1 MPCAS
6 FRRGEYDAID
16 IRSDVR
22 STMRAAVY
30 TKFGPPEVVRIQD
43 IADPVPGDADVLIR
57 VHATTVTTGDWR
69 VRSKT
74 MPAPVFTLLA
84 PLVLGVRGPR
94 KEVLGTECAG
104 VVERVGAKVT
114 AFGPRDRVV
123 AVTDM
128 KMGAHAELVRV
139 CADSAIT
146 RVPANLTFDEAVSIP
161 FGAMVALH
169 CLRDLAALKPGQ
181 RVLVVGAS
189 GAIGVAAVQLARHM
203 GALVTGVCSTANIAR
218 VLGLGATAV
227 IDRTQVDF
235 TLDERGYD
243 IVLDTVG
250 ATSFAKCKGVLTPDG
265 QFLAV
270 LMGLTEFWQMF
281 WTKLVSRRVGGL
293 VGGRRVRGAIV
304 SANAADLAFLMGLAE
319 AGHIKPVIDSTYPL
333 ERIVE
338 AHRRV
343 DSGRKVGSVVVTI
356 ARA

>member
-1 MPCAS
+1 
-6 FRRGEYDAID
+6 
-16 IRSDVR
+16 
-22 STMRAAVY
+22 MRAAVY
-30 TKFGPPEVVRIQD
+30 TKFGPPEVVRIQN

-74 MPAPVFTLLA
+74 MPAPIFTLLA
-84 PLVLGVRGPR
+84 PLVLGLRGPR
-94 KEVLGTECAG
+94 KQVLGTECAG

-114 AFGPRDRVV
+114 AFRTGDRVV

-128 KMGAHAELVRV
+128 KMGTHAELVCAR
-139 CADSAIT
+139 ADSAIT
-146 RVPANLTFDEAVSIP
+146 IAPANLTFDEAVSIP

-181 RVLVVGAS
+181 RLLVVGAS

-203 GALVTGVCSTANIAR
+203 GAIVTGVCSTANMAR
-218 VLGLGATAV
+218 VAALGATAV
-227 IDRTQVDF
+227 IDRTKVDF
-235 TLDERGYD
+235 TRVEQGGRAYD
-243 IVLDTVG
+243 TVLDTVG
-250 ATSFAKCKGVLTPDG
+250 ATSFAKCKSVLTPDG

-270 LMGLTEFWQMF
+270 LMGLTEFWQILS
-281 WTKLVSRRVGGL
+281 TKLVSRAVGGL
-293 VGGRRVRGAIV
+293 GGARGGRRVRGAFV
-304 SANAADLAFLMGLAE
+304 SANAADLAFLMDLAT
-319 AGHIKPVIDSTYPL
+319 AGHLKPVIDSTYPL
-333 ERIVE
+333 EQIVE